1 MDKKDAVNIAT
12 KYIKYLLKKNM
23 KIHNAYL
30 FGSYA
35 KGTNT
40 KDSDIDIA
48 IIFNEMADEIDMQ
61 IELMKLRR
69 KIDTRIEPHP
79 YLKSE
84 LDTFNPLWQE
94 ILKKGI
100 EIPVA

>member
-1 MDKKDAVNIAT
+1 MDKKDALKIAR
-12 KYIKYLLKKNM
+12 KYIEYLIQKNL

-35 KGTNT
+35 TETNNE
-40 KDSDIDIA
+40 DSDIDIA

-69 KIDTRIEPHP
+69 KINTRIEPHP

-84 LDTFNPLWQE
+84 LEISDPLWKE
-94 ILKKGI
+94 ILNKGI
-100 EIPVA
+100 EIPF